1 VRARG
6 RNRSEIMGRDSIW
19 KLLLRFSGPS
29 IISMLVTSSYNIVDT
44 IFVGRLG
51 PEAIAALTI
60 VWPLMMIFI
69 AISMGTGVGA
79 ASSVA
84 RRLGAGDHEG
94 ANRVAGTTITLA
106 ILVGALMTV
115 IVLPNMEALLSLFG
129 ATGSVLPLAK
139 SYMSILATYSVA
151 LVFMVTIG
159 NIVTAEGN
167 PILASSALIVSALL
181 NIILDPILIFGLGP
195 IPAMGVAGAAIA
207 TVIGRSTGALI
218 LIVYL
223 VSKKTSYQFQLS
235 YFLPKLK
242 ILAEIYR
249 VGFASMVRM
258 IAGSATMVVANRIA
272 VSFGVIPLAV
282 RGVLF
287 RTSSFAF
294 MPTFGLGQGVLPLVG
309 YNFGANQNKRVGE
322 VVTKASLLALLWGIL
337 CFITAMLFS
346 KQIISIFNTEAQ
358 FLLEGNQA
366 LRIFSL
372 AFFTIGIQM
381 IIGFFF
387 QGIGKGL
394 PSLVLASARQVI
406 FLLPCLLIFPQL
418 FGLTGLWVA
427 YPVADILAF
436 ILAIIWASIEFRR
449 LGIRFSLRYKKQQ
462 APPE

>member
-1 VRARG
+1 
-6 RNRSEIMGRDSIW
+6 M
-19 KLLLRFSGPS
+19 
-29 IISMLVTSSYNIVDT
+29 MVTSSYNIVDT

-51 PEAIAALTI
+51 PESIAALTI

-79 ASSVA
+79 ASSIS
-84 RRLGAGDHEG
+84 RRLGAGAHDE

-106 ILVGALMTV
+106 ILIGALMTA

-167 PILASSALIVSALL
+167 PILASSALIVSAVL
-181 NIILDPILIFGLGP
+181 NIILDPIFIFGLGP
-195 IPAMGVAGAAIA
+195 IPAMGVAGAAVA

-218 LIVYL
+218 LLIYL
-223 VSKKTSYQFQLS
+223 VSKKTSYQFKLG
-235 YFLPKLK
+235 YFVPKLK

-258 IAGSATMVVANRIA
+258 IAGSATMVVANRVA

-287 RTSSFAF
+287 RASSFAF

-309 YNFGANQNKRVGE
+309 YNFGANQNKRIGE
-322 VVTKASLLALLWGIL
+322 VITKAGLVSLSWGIL
-337 CFITAMLFS
+337 CFIAAMVFS
-346 KQIISIFNTEAQ
+346 KEIISIFNSEAQ
-358 FLLEGNQA
+358 FLLEGSQA

-381 IIGFFF
+381 ILGFFF
-387 QGIGKGL
+387 QGVGKGL

-406 FLLPCLLIFPQL
+406 FLLPGLLIFPKL
-418 FGLTGLWVA
+418 FGLTGLWAA
-427 YPVADILAF
+427 YPVADALSFTLAV
-436 ILAIIWASIEFRR
+436 IWTGFEFRR
-449 LGIRFSLRYKKQQ
+449 LGIQFRLRYKK
-462 APPE
+462 